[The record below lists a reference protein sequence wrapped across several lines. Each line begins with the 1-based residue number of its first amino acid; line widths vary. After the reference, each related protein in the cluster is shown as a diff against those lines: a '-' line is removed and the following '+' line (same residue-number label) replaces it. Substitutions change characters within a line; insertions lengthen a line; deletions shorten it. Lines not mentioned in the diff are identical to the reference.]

1 MSAATLRRTA
11 GAGSRTATGSAILA
25 RSGESENVA
34 IHLAIRS
41 HAGDESVRDGRVE
54 ADFVERVDVL
64 LERFH
69 AQRLDVV
76 ADLAEG
82 ETAAVDIELVAEEV
96 TARADHAEQLGHHA
110 VMRPHEGV
118 VHAVGILLHQ
128 PLDARD
134 RSEEHTS

>member
-1 MSAATLRRTA
+1 MSAATLRRSS
-11 GAGSRTATGSAILA
+11 GAGSRTATGSAVLA

-54 ADFVERVDVL
+54 SDFVERVDVL

-69 AQRLDVV
+69 SQRLDVV

-82 ETAAVDIELVAEEV
+82 ETAAVDIELVAKEV
-96 TARADHAEQLGHHA
+96 T
-110 VMRPHEGV
+110 
-118 VHAVGILLHQ
+118 
-128 PLDARD
+128 
-134 RSEEHTS
+134 RSEEHAEELRLAPA